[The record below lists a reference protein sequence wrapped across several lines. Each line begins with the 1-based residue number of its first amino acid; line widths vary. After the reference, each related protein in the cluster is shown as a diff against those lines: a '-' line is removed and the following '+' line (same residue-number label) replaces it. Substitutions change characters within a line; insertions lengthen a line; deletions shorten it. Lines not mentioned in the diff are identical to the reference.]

1 MEIVQH
7 LVSLS
12 LQSLGYFVLEGTTAG
27 LREADILAI
36 SLNPDGSIRERIHCE
51 VHVSTNPAGV
61 LRPTSRFGKS
71 ASFPIERGGDHAMRF
86 TYDPRYNI
94 AYIRFQGKRAEVET
108 IRISD
113 ELVVDMAPDG
123 TIYGI
128 EMLNANEQLRREDTG
143 RLLVINE
150 ATGERA
156 ELLLAV
162 S

>member
-1 MEIVQH
+1 
-7 LVSLS
+7 
-12 LQSLGYFVLEGTTAG
+12 
-27 LREADILAI
+27 
-36 SLNPDGSIRERIHCE
+36 
-51 VHVSTNPAGV
+51 
-61 LRPTSRFGKS
+61 
-71 ASFPIERGGDHAMRF
+71 MRL

-94 AYIRFQGKRAEVET
+94 AYVRFQEKQAEVET

-123 TIYGI
+123 TVYGI
-128 EMLNANEQLRREDTG
+128 ELLNANEQLWCEDTG

-162 S
+162 A